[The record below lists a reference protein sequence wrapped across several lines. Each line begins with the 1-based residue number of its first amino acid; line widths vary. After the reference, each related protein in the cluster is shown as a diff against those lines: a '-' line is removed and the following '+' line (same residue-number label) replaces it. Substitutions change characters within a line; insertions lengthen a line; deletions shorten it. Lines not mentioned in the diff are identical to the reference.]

1 MKRVLSLPV
10 RHSNIDVLY
19 VSTGLKKS
27 RTRILKSLSTLEKV
41 HPDDTNVFALNV
53 IHKYKNR
60 PNNLHSMCLADF
72 ASSYVSKK
80 ADDLPVEPDEIK
92 SYTVPVSNINYV
104 KLNLNIIVLKNELD
118 EMRKCSRPCVIVF
131 TKCPN

>member
-1 MKRVLSLPV
+1 
-10 RHSNIDVLY
+10 
-19 VSTGLKKS
+19 
-27 RTRILKSLSTLEKV
+27 
-41 HPDDTNVFALNV
+41 
-53 IHKYKNR
+53 
-60 PNNLHSMCLADF
+60 MCLAYF
-72 ASSYVSKK
+72 ASSCVNKK
-80 ADDLPVEPDEIK
+80 VDDLPIEPDEIK